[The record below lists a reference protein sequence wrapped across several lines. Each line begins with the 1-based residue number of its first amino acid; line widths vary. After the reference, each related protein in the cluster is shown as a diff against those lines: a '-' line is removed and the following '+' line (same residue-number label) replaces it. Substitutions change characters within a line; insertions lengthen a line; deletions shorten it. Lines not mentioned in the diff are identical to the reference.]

1 MPLLSH
7 MLDLANRV
15 INNHG
20 LPQDIFLI
28 GFKLDAFMNRLNMHV
43 ISNDFCSDYMRR
55 IQHWNTFNTELFIT
69 YPAVCALLLVQG
81 SIGSLSPE
89 RVETLSRSLPVR
101 CNQCRFI
108 THNFRKFKDHLHE
121 HWMKRKASPSGVTNF
136 WYSRGNIR

>member
-1 MPLLSH
+1 
-7 MLDLANRV
+7 MLDLAQRV
-15 INNHG
+15 INDHG

-43 ISNDFCSDYMRR
+43 ISNDFYSVYMRR

-81 SIGSLSPE
+81 YIGSLSRE

-101 CNQCRFI
+101 CNQCRYV
-108 THNFRKFKDHLHE
+108 THNFLKFKDHLHE
-121 HWMKRKASPSGVTNF
+121 HWIKRKASPLGVMNP